1 MTLFIQSG
9 ESESLIDKHTDDHL
23 CEYTCRII
31 TLGVF
36 SLHVCNRFVP
46 FKCLNE
52 DQTYSSSSV
61 ILQASF

>member
-1 MTLFIQSG
+1 MALFIQSG
-9 ESESLIDKHTDDHL
+9 DSESLIAKHTDEHL
-23 CEYTCRII
+23 CDYASRLIA
-31 TLGVF
+31 LGVF